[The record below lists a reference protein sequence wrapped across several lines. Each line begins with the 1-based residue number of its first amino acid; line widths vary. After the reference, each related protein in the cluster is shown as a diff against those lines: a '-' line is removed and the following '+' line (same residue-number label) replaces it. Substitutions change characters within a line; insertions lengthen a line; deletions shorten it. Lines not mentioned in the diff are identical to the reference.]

1 MSGCCVWTYW
11 RAARCRLLPLLS
23 VPETSGHYWAAT
35 QVSKRNLNLIKATS
49 LSWYDS
55 SDEARRGFCSVCG
68 SSMFYE
74 RKGIDKISVS
84 AGSLEIPTSL
94 DRMRH
99 IYVTSK
105 GDYYDISDDL
115 PQFEEYWPKHSTW
128 STIPLNFVPKSSNVI
143 EIPSYHNDAWPT

>member
-1 MSGCCVWTYW
+1 MSVKGSCECQGVVFELTGEL
-11 RAARCRLLPLLS
+11 RDVVFCHCSQCRK
-23 VPETSGHYWAAT
+23 TSGHYWAAT
-35 QVSKRNLNLIKATS
+35 QVSKGNLNSIKATS
-49 LSWYDS
+49 LSWFDS
-55 SDEARRGFCSVCG
+55 SDKARRGFCSVCG

-99 IYVTSK
+99 IYVASK

-115 PQFEEYWPKHSTW
+115 PQFEEY
-128 STIPLNFVPKSSNVI
+128 
-143 EIPSYHNDAWPT
+143 

>member
-1 MSGCCVWTYW
+1 MSVKGSCECQGVVFELIGEL
-11 RAARCRLLPLLS
+11 RDFVFCHCSQCRK
-23 VPETSGHYWAAT
+23 TSGHYWAAT
-35 QVSKRNLNLIKATS
+35 QVSKGNLNLIKATS

-55 SDEARRGFCSVCG
+55 SDKARRGFCSLCG

-99 IYVTSK
+99 IYVASK

-115 PQFEEYWPKHSTW
+115 PQFEEY
-128 STIPLNFVPKSSNVI
+128 
-143 EIPSYHNDAWPT
+143 

>member
-1 MSGCCVWTYW
+1 MSVKGSCECQGVVFELIGEL
-11 RAARCRLLPLLS
+11 RDVVFCHCSQCRK
-23 VPETSGHYWAAT
+23 TSGHYWAAT
-35 QVSKRNLNLIKATS
+35 QVSKGNLNLIKATS

-55 SDEARRGFCSVCG
+55 SDKARRGFCSVCG

-84 AGSLEIPTSL
+84 AGSLEMPTSL

-115 PQFEEYWPKHSTW
+115 PQFEEY
-128 STIPLNFVPKSSNVI
+128 
-143 EIPSYHNDAWPT
+143 

>member
-1 MSGCCVWTYW
+1 MSVKGSCECQGVVFELIGEL
-11 RAARCRLLPLLS
+11 RDVVFCHCSQCRK
-23 VPETSGHYWAAT
+23 TSGHYWAAT
-35 QVSKRNLNLIKATS
+35 QVSKGNLNLIKATS

-55 SDEARRGFCSVCG
+55 SDKARRGFCSVCG

-99 IYVTSK
+99 IYVASK
-105 GDYYDISDDL
+105 GDYYYISDEL
-115 PQFEEYWPKHSTW
+115 PQLEEY
-128 STIPLNFVPKSSNVI
+128 
-143 EIPSYHNDAWPT
+143 

>member
-1 MSGCCVWTYW
+1 MSVKGSCECQGVMFELTGEL
-11 RAARCRLLPLLS
+11 RDVVFCHCSQCRK
-23 VPETSGHYWAAT
+23 TSGHYWAAT
-35 QVSKRNLNLIKATS
+35 QVSKGNLNLIKATS

-55 SDEARRGFCSVCG
+55 SDKARRGFCSECG

-99 IYVTSK
+99 IYVASK

-115 PQFEEYWPKHSTW
+115 PQFEEY
-128 STIPLNFVPKSSNVI
+128 
-143 EIPSYHNDAWPT
+143 

>member
-1 MSGCCVWTYW
+1 MSVKGSCECQGVVFELIGEL
-11 RAARCRLLPLLS
+11 RDVVFCHCSQCRK
-23 VPETSGHYWAAT
+23 TSGHYWAAT
-35 QVSKRNLNLIKATS
+35 QVSKVNLNLIKATS

-55 SDEARRGFCSVCG
+55 SDKARRGFCSVCG

-115 PQFEEYWPKHSTW
+115 PQFEEY
-128 STIPLNFVPKSSNVI
+128 
-143 EIPSYHNDAWPT
+143 

>member
-1 MSGCCVWTYW
+1 MSVKGSCECQGVVFELIGEL
-11 RAARCRLLPLLS
+11 RDVVFCHCSQCRK
-23 VPETSGHYWAAT
+23 TSGHYWAAT
-35 QVSKRNLNLIKATS
+35 QVSKGNLNLIKATS

-55 SDEARRGFCSVCG
+55 SDKARRGFCSVCG

-84 AGSLEIPTSL
+84 AGSLATPTSL

-99 IYVTSK
+99 IYVASK

-115 PQFEEYWPKHSTW
+115 PQFEEY
-128 STIPLNFVPKSSNVI
+128 
-143 EIPSYHNDAWPT
+143 

>member
-1 MSGCCVWTYW
+1 MSIKGSCECQGVLFELIGEL
-11 RAARCRLLPLLS
+11 RDVVFCHCSQCRK
-23 VPETSGHYWAAT
+23 TSGHYWAAT
-35 QVSKRNLNLIKATS
+35 QVSKGNLNLIKATS

-55 SDEARRGFCSVCG
+55 SDKARRGFCSVCG

-99 IYVTSK
+99 IYVASK

-115 PQFEEYWPKHSTW
+115 PQFDEY
-128 STIPLNFVPKSSNVI
+128 
-143 EIPSYHNDAWPT
+143 

>member
-1 MSGCCVWTYW
+1 MSVKGSCECQGVMFELTGEL
-11 RAARCRLLPLLS
+11 RDVVFCHCSQCRK
-23 VPETSGHYWAAT
+23 TSGHYWAAT
-35 QVSKRNLNLIKATS
+35 QVSKGNLNLIKATS

-55 SDEARRGFCSVCG
+55 SDKARRGFCSVCG

-99 IYVTSK
+99 IYVASK

-115 PQFEEYWPKHSTW
+115 PQFEEY
-128 STIPLNFVPKSSNVI
+128 
-143 EIPSYHNDAWPT
+143 

>member
-1 MSGCCVWTYW
+1 MSVKGSCECQGVMFELTGEL
-11 RAARCRLLPLLS
+11 RDVVFCHCSQCRK
-23 VPETSGHYWAAT
+23 TSGHYWAAT
-35 QVSKRNLNLIKATS
+35 QVSKGNLNLIKATS

-55 SDEARRGFCSVCG
+55 SDKARRGFCSVCG

-84 AGSLEIPTSL
+84 AGSLELPTSL

-115 PQFEEYWPKHSTW
+115 PQFEEY
-128 STIPLNFVPKSSNVI
+128 
-143 EIPSYHNDAWPT
+143 

>member
-1 MSGCCVWTYW
+1 MSVKGSCECQGVVFELIGEL
-11 RAARCRLLPLLS
+11 RDVVFCHCSQCRK
-23 VPETSGHYWAAT
+23 TSGHYWAAT
-35 QVSKRNLNLIKATS
+35 QVSKGNLNLIKATS

-99 IYVTSK
+99 IYVASK

-115 PQFEEYWPKHSTW
+115 PQFEEY
-128 STIPLNFVPKSSNVI
+128 
-143 EIPSYHNDAWPT
+143 

>member
-1 MSGCCVWTYW
+1 MSVKGSCECQGVVFELIGEL
-11 RAARCRLLPLLS
+11 RDVVFCHCSQCRK
-23 VPETSGHYWAAT
+23 TSGHYWAAT
-35 QVSKRNLNLIKATS
+35 QVSKGNLNLIKATS

-55 SDEARRGFCSVCG
+55 SDKARRGFCSVCG

-99 IYVTSK
+99 IYVASK

-115 PQFEEYWPKHSTW
+115 PQCEEY
-128 STIPLNFVPKSSNVI
+128 
-143 EIPSYHNDAWPT
+143 

>member
-1 MSGCCVWTYW
+1 MSVKGSCECQGVVFELIGEL
-11 RAARCRLLPLLS
+11 RDVVFCHCSQCRK
-23 VPETSGHYWAAT
+23 TSGHYWAAT
-35 QVSKRNLNLIKATS
+35 QVSKGNLNLIKATS

-55 SDEARRGFCSVCG
+55 SDKARRGFCSVCG

-99 IYVTSK
+99 IYVASK
-105 GDYYDISDDL
+105 GDYYDISDGL
-115 PQFEEYWPKHSTW
+115 PQFEEY
-128 STIPLNFVPKSSNVI
+128 
-143 EIPSYHNDAWPT
+143 

>member
-1 MSGCCVWTYW
+1 MSVKGSCECQGVVFELIGEL
-11 RAARCRLLPLLS
+11 RDVVFCHCSQCRK
-23 VPETSGHYWAAT
+23 TSAHYWAAT
-35 QVSKRNLNLIKATS
+35 QVSKGNLNLIKATS

-55 SDEARRGFCSVCG
+55 SDKARRGFCSVCG

-99 IYVTSK
+99 IYVASK
-105 GDYYDISDDL
+105 GDYYDISDEL
-115 PQFEEYWPKHSTW
+115 PQFEEY
-128 STIPLNFVPKSSNVI
+128 
-143 EIPSYHNDAWPT
+143 

>member
-1 MSGCCVWTYW
+1 MSVKGFCECQGVVFELIGEL
-11 RAARCRLLPLLS
+11 RDVVFCHCSQCRK
-23 VPETSGHYWAAT
+23 TSGHYWAAT
-35 QVSKRNLNLIKATS
+35 QVSKGNLNLIKATS

-55 SDEARRGFCSVCG
+55 SDKARRGFCSVCG

-99 IYVTSK
+99 IYVASK

-115 PQFEEYWPKHSTW
+115 PQFEEY
-128 STIPLNFVPKSSNVI
+128 
-143 EIPSYHNDAWPT
+143 

>member
-1 MSGCCVWTYW
+1 MSVKGSCECQGVVFELIGEL
-11 RAARCRLLPLLS
+11 RDVVFCHCSQCRK
-23 VPETSGHYWAAT
+23 TSGHYWAAT
-35 QVSKRNLNLIKATS
+35 QVSKGNLNLIKATS

-55 SDEARRGFCSVCG
+55 SDKARRGFCSVCG

-84 AGSLEIPTSL
+84 AGSLELPTSL

-99 IYVTSK
+99 IYVASK

-115 PQFEEYWPKHSTW
+115 PQFEEY
-128 STIPLNFVPKSSNVI
+128 
-143 EIPSYHNDAWPT
+143 

>member
-1 MSGCCVWTYW
+1 MSVKGSCECQGVVFELIGEL
-11 RAARCRLLPLLS
+11 RDVVFCHCSQCRK
-23 VPETSGHYWAAT
+23 TSGHYWAAT
-35 QVSKRNLNLIKATS
+35 QVSKGNLNLIKATS

-55 SDEARRGFCSVCG
+55 SDKARRGFCSVCG

-94 DRMRH
+94 DRIRH
-99 IYVTSK
+99 IYVASK

-115 PQFEEYWPKHSTW
+115 PQFEEY
-128 STIPLNFVPKSSNVI
+128 
-143 EIPSYHNDAWPT
+143 

>member
-1 MSGCCVWTYW
+1 MSVKGSCDCQGVVFELIGEL
-11 RAARCRLLPLLS
+11 RDVVFCHCSQCRK
-23 VPETSGHYWAAT
+23 TSGHYWAAT
-35 QVSKRNLNLIKATS
+35 QVPKVNLNLIKATS

-55 SDEARRGFCSVCG
+55 SDKARRGFCSVCG

-99 IYVTSK
+99 IYVASK
-105 GDYYDISDDL
+105 GYYYDISDDL
-115 PQFEEYWPKHSTW
+115 PQFEEY
-128 STIPLNFVPKSSNVI
+128 
-143 EIPSYHNDAWPT
+143 

>member
-1 MSGCCVWTYW
+1 MSVKGSCECQGVVFELTGEL
-11 RAARCRLLPLLS
+11 RDVVFCHCSQCRK
-23 VPETSGHYWAAT
+23 TSGHYWAAT
-35 QVSKRNLNLIKATS
+35 QVSKGNLNLIKATS
-49 LSWYDS
+49 LSWYAS
-55 SDEARRGFCSVCG
+55 SDKARRGFCSVCG

-99 IYVTSK
+99 IYVASK

-115 PQFEEYWPKHSTW
+115 PQFEEY
-128 STIPLNFVPKSSNVI
+128 
-143 EIPSYHNDAWPT
+143 

>member
-1 MSGCCVWTYW
+1 MSVKGSCECQGVVFELIGEL
-11 RAARCRLLPLLS
+11 RAVVFCHCSQCRK
-23 VPETSGHYWAAT
+23 TSGHYWAAT
-35 QVSKRNLNLIKATS
+35 QVSKGNLNLIKATS
-49 LSWYDS
+49 LSWYKS
-55 SDEARRGFCSVCG
+55 SDKARRGFCSVCG

-99 IYVTSK
+99 IYVASK

-115 PQFEEYWPKHSTW
+115 PQFEEY
-128 STIPLNFVPKSSNVI
+128 
-143 EIPSYHNDAWPT
+143 

>member
-1 MSGCCVWTYW
+1 MSVKGSCECQGVVFELIGEL
-11 RAARCRLLPLLS
+11 RDVVFCHCSQCRK
-23 VPETSGHYWAAT
+23 TSGHYWAAT
-35 QVSKRNLNLIKATS
+35 QVSKGNLNLIKATS

-55 SDEARRGFCSVCG
+55 SDKARRGFCSVCG
-68 SSMFYE
+68 SSIFYE

-115 PQFEEYWPKHSTW
+115 PQFEEY
-128 STIPLNFVPKSSNVI
+128 
-143 EIPSYHNDAWPT
+143 

>member
-1 MSGCCVWTYW
+1 MSVKGSCECQGVVFELIGEL
-11 RAARCRLLPLLS
+11 RDVVFCHCSQCRK
-23 VPETSGHYWAAT
+23 TSGHYWAAT
-35 QVSKRNLNLIKATS
+35 QVSKGNLNLIKATS

-55 SDEARRGFCSVCG
+55 SDKARRGFCSVCG

-84 AGSLEIPTSL
+84 AGSLELPTSL

-99 IYVTSK
+99 IYVSSK

-115 PQFEEYWPKHSTW
+115 PQFAEY
-128 STIPLNFVPKSSNVI
+128 
-143 EIPSYHNDAWPT
+143 

>member
-1 MSGCCVWTYW
+1 MSVKGSCDCQGVVFELIGEL
-11 RAARCRLLPLLS
+11 RDVVFCHCSQCRKA
-23 VPETSGHYWAAT
+23 SGHYWAAT
-35 QVSKRNLNLIKATS
+35 QVSKANLNLIKATS

-55 SDEARRGFCSVCG
+55 SDKARRGFCSVCG

-99 IYVTSK
+99 IYVASK

-115 PQFEEYWPKHSTW
+115 PQFEEY
-128 STIPLNFVPKSSNVI
+128 
-143 EIPSYHNDAWPT
+143 

>member
-1 MSGCCVWTYW
+1 MSVKGSCECKGVMFELIGEL
-11 RAARCRLLPLLS
+11 RDVVFCHCSQCRK
-23 VPETSGHYWAAT
+23 TSGHYWAAT
-35 QVSKRNLNLIKATS
+35 QVSKGNLNLIKATS
-49 LSWYDS
+49 LSWYAS
-55 SDEARRGFCSVCG
+55 SDKARRGFCSVCG

-99 IYVTSK
+99 IYVASK

-115 PQFEEYWPKHSTW
+115 PQFEEY
-128 STIPLNFVPKSSNVI
+128 
-143 EIPSYHNDAWPT
+143 

>member
-1 MSGCCVWTYW
+1 MSVKGSCDCQGVVFELIGEL
-11 RAARCRLLPLLS
+11 RDVVFCHCSQCRK
-23 VPETSGHYWAAT
+23 TSGHYWAAT
-35 QVSKRNLNLIKATS
+35 QVSKGNLNLIKATS

-55 SDEARRGFCSVCG
+55 SDKARRGFCSVCG

-115 PQFEEYWPKHSTW
+115 PQFEEY
-128 STIPLNFVPKSSNVI
+128 
-143 EIPSYHNDAWPT
+143 

>member
-1 MSGCCVWTYW
+1 MSVKGSCECQGVVFELIGEL
-11 RAARCRLLPLLS
+11 RDVVFCHCSQCRK
-23 VPETSGHYWAAT
+23 TSGHYWAAT
-35 QVSKRNLNLIKATS
+35 QVSTGNLNLIKATS

-55 SDEARRGFCSVCG
+55 SDKARRGFCSVCG

-99 IYVTSK
+99 IYVASK

-115 PQFEEYWPKHSTW
+115 PQFEEY
-128 STIPLNFVPKSSNVI
+128 
-143 EIPSYHNDAWPT
+143 

>member
-1 MSGCCVWTYW
+1 MSVKGSCECQGVVFELTGEL
-11 RAARCRLLPLLS
+11 RDVVFCHCSQCRK
-23 VPETSGHYWAAT
+23 TSGHYWAAT
-35 QVSKRNLNLIKATS
+35 QVSKGNLNLTKATS

-55 SDEARRGFCSVCG
+55 SDKARRGFCSVCG

-99 IYVTSK
+99 IYVASK

-115 PQFEEYWPKHSTW
+115 PQFEEY
-128 STIPLNFVPKSSNVI
+128 
-143 EIPSYHNDAWPT
+143 

>member
-1 MSGCCVWTYW
+1 MSVKGSCECQGVVFELIGEL
-11 RAARCRLLPLLS
+11 RDVVFCHCSQCRK
-23 VPETSGHYWAAT
+23 TSGHYWAAT
-35 QVSKRNLNLIKATS
+35 QVSKGNLNLIKATS

-55 SDEARRGFCSVCG
+55 SDKARRGFCSVCG

-99 IYVTSK
+99 IYVASK

-115 PQFEEYWPKHSTW
+115 PQFEEYCPKHST
-128 STIPLNFVPKSSNVI
+128 
-143 EIPSYHNDAWPT
+143 

>member
-1 MSGCCVWTYW
+1 MSVKGSCDCQGVVFELIGEL
-11 RAARCRLLPLLS
+11 RDVVFCHCSQCRK
-23 VPETSGHYWAAT
+23 TSGHYWAAT
-35 QVSKRNLNLIKATS
+35 QVPKVNLNLINATS

-55 SDEARRGFCSVCG
+55 SDKARRGFCSVCG

-99 IYVTSK
+99 IYVASK
-105 GDYYDISDDL
+105 GDYYGISDDL
-115 PQFEEYWPKHSTW
+115 PQFEEY
-128 STIPLNFVPKSSNVI
+128 
-143 EIPSYHNDAWPT
+143 

>member
-1 MSGCCVWTYW
+1 MSVKGSCECQGVVFELTGEL
-11 RAARCRLLPLLS
+11 RDVVFCHCSQCRK
-23 VPETSGHYWAAT
+23 TSGHYWAAT
-35 QVSKRNLNLIKATS
+35 QVSKGNLNLIKATS

-55 SDEARRGFCSVCG
+55 SDKARRGFCSVCG
-68 SSMFYE
+68 SSIFYE

-99 IYVTSK
+99 IYVASK

-115 PQFEEYWPKHSTW
+115 PQFEEY
-128 STIPLNFVPKSSNVI
+128 
-143 EIPSYHNDAWPT
+143 

>member
-1 MSGCCVWTYW
+1 MSVKGSCECQGVVFELIGEL
-11 RAARCRLLPLLS
+11 RDVVFCHCSQCRK
-23 VPETSGHYWAAT
+23 TSGHYWAAT
-35 QVSKRNLNLIKATS
+35 QVSKGNLNLIKATS

-55 SDEARRGFCSVCG
+55 SDKARRGFCSVCG

-74 RKGIDKISVS
+74 RKGIHKISVS

-99 IYVTSK
+99 IYVASK

-115 PQFEEYWPKHSTW
+115 PQFEEY
-128 STIPLNFVPKSSNVI
+128 
-143 EIPSYHNDAWPT
+143 

>member
-1 MSGCCVWTYW
+1 MSVKGSCECQGVVFELIGEL
-11 RAARCRLLPLLS
+11 RDVVFCHCSQCRK
-23 VPETSGHYWAAT
+23 TSGHYWAAT
-35 QVSKRNLNLIKATS
+35 QVSKGNLNLIKATS

-115 PQFEEYWPKHSTW
+115 PQFEEY
-128 STIPLNFVPKSSNVI
+128 
-143 EIPSYHNDAWPT
+143 

>member
-1 MSGCCVWTYW
+1 MSVKGSCECQGVMFELTGEL
-11 RAARCRLLPLLS
+11 RDVVFCHCSQCRK
-23 VPETSGHYWAAT
+23 TSGHYWAAT
-35 QVSKRNLNLIKATS
+35 QVSKGNLNLIKATS

-55 SDEARRGFCSVCG
+55 SDKARRGFCSVCG

-99 IYVTSK
+99 IYVASK
-105 GDYYDISDDL
+105 GDYYDISDEL
-115 PQFEEYWPKHSTW
+115 PQFEEY
-128 STIPLNFVPKSSNVI
+128 
-143 EIPSYHNDAWPT
+143 